1 MLEFYFSAGRYGEIY
16 NNPQYDWQ
24 KKMKKTSWSPSFMIL
39 SRNGKGIYWYY
50 YNPAYETDTSGN
62 YLGDARNK
70 CTKQGYGE
78 CFVFA
83 IKNKIVWQNGINPK
97 KGTRIKKKEAKNGM
111 VSIILKELGFYD
123 GDITKTKKI
132 EKKKVEKKKKPK
144 ITKKKKLTQTQQVAE
159 RVFNNLVF
167 CKNST
172 GDIRI
177 DINKNCS
184 GSYKKLSKLESIN
197 TVEEFEICYK
207 KSSAL
212 IINTSIFSRK
222 CNRDWSEYKI
232 KYDGQNF
239 FYGDSNA
246 KKNNSNG

>member
-1 MLEFYFSAGRYGEIY
+1 
-16 NNPQYDWQ
+16 
-24 KKMKKTSWSPSFMIL
+24 MKKLLGILVLGLLLTSNSYS
-39 SRNGKGIYWYY
+39 
-50 YNPAYETDTSGN
+50 ATE
-62 YLGDARNK
+62 
-70 CTKQGYGE
+70 
-78 CFVFA
+78 
-83 IKNKIVWQNGINPK
+83 
-97 KGTRIKKKEAKNGM
+97 
-111 VSIILKELGFYD
+111 
-123 GDITKTKKI
+123 
-132 EKKKVEKKKKPK
+132 
-144 ITKKKKLTQTQQVAE
+144 AE

-172 GDIRI
+172 GDIQI

-246 KKNNSNG
+246 KKITQTDDSSNVVQQLKDLNELYESGVLTEEEFNKAKKKLLN